1 MFYERNQ
8 DGKPVYEA
16 EVIRKLD
23 EVAKEIKDLRMLLFE
38 IAKVNHQN
46 PKTFVER
53 IPAHLRS

>member
-1 MFYERNQ
+1 M
-8 DGKPVYEA
+8 DKPVYEA

-23 EVAKEIKDLRMLLFE
+23 EVAKEIKDMRMLLFE